1 MQVYYLVVTMTDEP
15 SNPSDERRGGVR
27 RTALKSA
34 RILGTDGTI
43 VECKLRNISDGG
55 ARLEL
60 AAPQLLPH
68 TFDLEI
74 TGLPART
81 CSLRWA
87 KGNLVGVQFT
97 D

>member
-1 MQVYYLVVTMTDEP
+1 MTDDQ
-15 SNPSDERRGGVR
+15 SNPTDDRRGRETR

-34 RILGTDGTI
+34 RIIHPGGT
-43 VECKLRNISDGG
+43 VECKVRNISDGG

-60 AAPQLLPH
+60 AGQQLLPH
-68 TFDLEI
+68 TFELEI
-74 TGLPART
+74 SGLPTRQ

-87 KGNLVGVQFT
+87 RGNLVGVQFV

>member
-1 MQVYYLVVTMTDEP
+1 MSDEP
-15 SNPSDERRGGVR
+15 SNPSDQRRGGVR
-27 RTALKSA
+27 RTALKGA
-34 RILGTDGTI
+34 RILNKDGTT

-60 AAPQLLPH
+60 AGPQLLPH
-68 TFDLEI
+68 TFELEVS
-74 TGLPART
+74 GMPARQ

-87 KGNLVGVQFT
+87 RGNLVGVQFV